1 MNVQQLEGS
10 TVAFLASGGLDSV
23 TITRWLTD
31 NGVKVVSFTADL
43 GQPDEPDLDAVRRR
57 MTASGAVDAVIVPLR
72 TEMAEAG
79 IAAVQAQARY
89 EGGYWNTTPL
99 GRYVTVRG
107 ILPHLAERG
116 ISTLSHG
123 ATGRGN
129 DQVRFQ
135 LITNMLA
142 PEVSIYAPWRD
153 PAFVG
158 AFGGR
163 DEMLSY
169 CARKSLPVDTSP
181 KTLYSNDANLLGLT
195 HEAGQ
200 LESLETPEDFITP
213 GMGVHRTAA
222 PEHPERVA
230 IRFERGRPATVNGKS
245 FDDAAQLFAEL
256 NAVAGRNAI
265 GIALHL
271 VENRFVGVKSRGI
284 YEAPGMELLGSAYA
298 MLLQLLLDRRALRV
312 FEFCSS
318 FLGEQLYQANG
329 EDFAS
334 SLAWSAVERV
344 AMMAT
349 GTITVDLY
357 KGHVGFAA
365 ASDVPHS
372 LYVEEN
378 SSMANVGDFDHVDSE
393 GLLRV
398 LGIGAKVAALK
409 GQIPRVL
416 KP

>member
-1 MNVQQLEGS
+1 MNVQQLKGS
-10 TVAFLASGGLDSV
+10 TVGFLASGGLDSV

-31 NGVKVVSFTADL
+31 NGVNVVSFTADL
-43 GQPDEPDLDAVRRR
+43 GQPDEPDLEAVRHR
-57 MTASGAVDAVIVPLR
+57 MLGSGAVDAVVLPLR
-72 TEMAEAG
+72 TEIAEAG
-79 IAAVQAQARY
+79 LAAVQAQARY

-107 ILPHLAERG
+107 VLPELARRG
-116 ISTLSHG
+116 ISVLSHG

-153 PAFVG
+153 PAFVD

-163 DEMLSY
+163 DEMLAY
-169 CARKSLPVDTSP
+169 CSQKGLPVDTSP
-181 KTLYSNDANLLGLT
+181 RTLYSNDANLLGLT
-195 HEAGQ
+195 HEAGR
-200 LESLETPEDFITP
+200 LESLDTPETFISP

-222 PEHPERVA
+222 PDRPERVE
-230 IRFERGRPATVNGKS
+230 IRFERGRPALVNGKS
-245 FDDAAQLFAEL
+245 FADPADVLAEL
-256 NAVAGRNAI
+256 NSIAGRNAV

-284 YEAPGMELLGSAYA
+284 YEAPGMELLGEAYA
-298 MLLQLLLDRRALRV
+298 LLLQLLLDRRALRV
-312 FEFCSS
+312 FDFCSA

-334 SLAWSAVERV
+334 SLAWSAIDRV
-344 AMMAT
+344 TALAT

-357 KGHVGFAA
+357 KGHVGFVAA
-365 ASDVPHS
+365 DDVPHS

-409 GQIPRVL
+409 GQVPNTL
-416 KP
+416 PG